1 MWNTKQKWYEK
12 TRTRQEVAKRKWK
25 EILEQ
30 RKQAKQALQ
39 DKLEQ
44 AEERRETEIENLRN
58 KAKQENQK
66 IDETNFIVKM
76 TMNNMK
82 LDINLKMTE
91 TLERRNQIME
101 ENKRKHH
108 DRHLKE
114 EAAEKRRQDRL
125 REQENKISR

>member
-58 KAKQENQK
+58 KAKQEN
-66 IDETNFIVKM
+66 
-76 TMNNMK
+76 
-82 LDINLKMTE
+82 
-91 TLERRNQIME
+91 
-101 ENKRKHH
+101 
-108 DRHLKE
+108 
-114 EAAEKRRQDRL
+114 
-125 REQENKISR
+125 